1 MYLAFVHLAWRGPAP
16 PLQARAQAGIT
27 APGSDSKNPHGY
39 GLAREILQMQMAI
52 RIIVN
57 HIGILIRILRPPVA
71 ADLLST
77 LGAAAQAQAVKP
89 ASVCPDGPTAD

>member
-39 GLAREILQMQMAI
+39 GLARDIFQMQMEI
-52 RIIVN
+52 RIIE
-57 HIGILIRILRPPVA
+57 IGMLIRILRPPDA